1 VIGGDGRGPDVATES
16 ANVLDRRSIAKMLV
30 GFFIAAV
37 LLYFLGNV
45 IGWDDIADALARA
58 DLRWVAVAC
67 LCTCGYLLAWTKTWQ
82 VVLDAGGIEI
92 PYRELIPTYLAATF
106 ANYTTPFGQA
116 GGEPFIAYV
125 LSADTEASYEESL
138 ASVSTADLMHL
149 LPFFTFAGV
158 GLAAL
163 AITGTIPPG
172 ASSILIGL
180 AAIAIGIPA
189 LVYGAWRR
197 RDLVERVVTTLARPV
212 TKHTDRVSMERIETR
227 IDTFYSQIARIADEP
242 RDLVVGIVFSYL
254 GWICFAAPLYFAA
267 LALSLPV
274 DPLLVAFLAPASSL
288 AGFVP
293 TPGGLGGVS
302 TAMIALVVA
311 LTPVGA
317 GAAAALAIL
326 YRATS
331 YVFALVLCGPAA
343 LYVTARA

>member
-1 VIGGDGRGPDVATES
+1 MSIDS
-16 ANVLDRRSIAKMLV
+16 ADVLDRRSIAKALT
-30 GFFIAAV
+30 GFVIAAV
-37 LLYFLGNV
+37 LLYFLGSV
-45 IGWDDIADALARA
+45 VGWSDILDALARA

-67 LCTCGYLLAWTKTWQ
+67 LSTCGYLLAWTKTWQ
-82 VVLDAGGIEI
+82 VVLDAGGIRI

-125 LSADTEASYEESL
+125 LAADTDASYEESL

-149 LPFFTFAGV
+149 LPFFTFAGI

-163 AITGTIPPG
+163 AVTGSVPPG
-172 ASSILIGL
+172 ARSILIGL
-180 AAIAIGIPA
+180 AAIAIGVPA

-197 RDLVERVVTTLARPV
+197 RDLVEGLLTTVARPV
-212 TKHTDRVSMERIETR
+212 TERTDRIAMERVEAR
-227 IDTFYSQIARIADEP
+227 IDSFYSQIARIADEP
-242 RDLVVGIVFSYL
+242 RDLLVGIVFSYV
-254 GWICFAAPLYFAA
+254 GWVFFAAPLYFAA
-267 LALSLPV
+267 RALGLPI
-274 DPLLVAFLAPASSL
+274 DPLLVAFLVPASSL

-317 GAAAALAIL
+317 GPAAALALL

-331 YVFALVLCGPAA
+331 YVFALAVCGPTA

>member
-1 VIGGDGRGPDVATES
+1 VSIDS
-16 ANVLDRRSIAKMLV
+16 ADVLDRRSIAKALT
-30 GFFIAAV
+30 GFVIAAV
-37 LLYFLGNV
+37 LLYFLGSV
-45 IGWDDIADALARA
+45 VGWSDILDALARA

-67 LCTCGYLLAWTKTWQ
+67 LSTCGYLLAWTKTWQ
-82 VVLDAGGIEI
+82 VVLDAGGIRI

-125 LSADTEASYEESL
+125 LAADTDASYEESL

-149 LPFFTFAGV
+149 LPFFTFAGI

-163 AITGTIPPG
+163 AVTGSVPPG
-172 ASSILIGL
+172 ARSILIGL
-180 AAIAIGIPA
+180 AAIAIGVPA

-197 RDLVERVVTTLARPV
+197 RDLVEGLLTTVARPV
-212 TKHTDRVSMERIETR
+212 TERTDRIAMERVEAR
-227 IDTFYSQIARIADEP
+227 IDSFYSQIARIADEP
-242 RDLVVGIVFSYL
+242 RDLLVGIVFSYV
-254 GWICFAAPLYFAA
+254 GWVFFAAPLYFAA
-267 LALSLPV
+267 RALGLPI
-274 DPLLVAFLAPASSL
+274 DPLLVAFLVPASSL

-317 GAAAALAIL
+317 GPAAALALL

-331 YVFALVLCGPAA
+331 YVFALAVCGPTA

>member
-1 VIGGDGRGPDVATES
+1 M
-16 ANVLDRRSIAKMLV
+16 AKAVV
-30 GFFIAAV
+30 GFTIAIV
-37 LLYFLGNV
+37 LLYFLGSAV
-45 IGWDDIADALARA
+45 GWDDILDALARA

-67 LCTCGYLLAWTKTWQ
+67 LSTGGYLLAWTKTWQ
-82 VVLDAGGIEI
+82 VVLDAGGISI
-92 PYRELIPTYLAATF
+92 PYRELVPTYLAATF

-138 ASVSTADLMHL
+138 ASVSTADLLNL

-163 AITGTIPPG
+163 AITGTVPPG
-172 ASSILIGL
+172 ARSILVGL
-180 AAIAIGIPA
+180 AAIAIGVPA

-197 RDLVERVVTTLARPV
+197 RDLVEKTLTTLARPV
-212 TKHTDRVSMERIETR
+212 TKRTGRVSMERVEAR
-227 IDTFYSQIARIADEP
+227 IDSFYDQLARIADEP
-242 RDLVVGIVFSYL
+242 RDLLVGLAYSYL
-254 GWICFAAPLYFAA
+254 GWVFFAAPLYFAA
-267 LALSLPV
+267 LALGLPV
-274 DPLLVAFLAPASSL
+274 DPLLVAFLVPASSL

-302 TAMIALVVA
+302 TALVALVVA
-311 LTPVGA
+311 LTPVTA
-317 GAAAALAIL
+317 GPAAALALL

-331 YVFALVLCGPAA
+331 YVFALAVCGPTA

>member
-1 VIGGDGRGPDVATES
+1 MSIES
-16 ANVLDRRSIAKMLV
+16 ADVLDRRSIAKALV
-30 GFFIAAV
+30 GFVIAAV
-37 LLYFLGNV
+37 LLYFLGSAV
-45 IGWDDIADALARA
+45 GWGDILDALARA
-58 DLRWVAVAC
+58 DLRWIAVAC
-67 LCTCGYLLAWTKTWQ
+67 LSTCGYLLAWTKTWQ
-82 VVLDAGGIEI
+82 VVLDAGGISI
-92 PYRELIPTYLAATF
+92 PYHELVPTYLAATF

-125 LSADTEASYEESL
+125 LAANTDASYEESL

-163 AITGTIPPG
+163 ALSGTVPPG
-172 ASSILIGL
+172 TRSILIGL
-180 AAIAIGIPA
+180 AAIAIGVPA

-197 RDLVERVVTTLARPV
+197 RDLVEGLLTTLVRPI
-212 TKHTDRVSMERIETR
+212 TKRTDRVSMERVEAR
-227 IDTFYSQIARIADEP
+227 IDSFYNQLARIADEP
-242 RDLVVGIVFSYL
+242 RDLLAGLVYSYVGWVF
-254 GWICFAAPLYFAA
+254 FAAPLYFAA
-267 LALSLPV
+267 LALGLPV

-302 TAMIALVVA
+302 AAMTALVVA
-311 LTPVGA
+311 LTPVGF
-317 GAAAALAIL
+317 GAAAALALL

-331 YVFALVLCGPAA
+331 YVFALAVCGPTA

>member
-1 VIGGDGRGPDVATES
+1 MSIDS
-16 ANVLDRRSIAKMLV
+16 ADVLDRRSIAKALV
-30 GFFIAAV
+30 GFLIAAV
-37 LLYFLGNV
+37 LLYLLGSV
-45 IGWDDIADALARA
+45 VGWADILDALARA

-67 LCTCGYLLAWTKTWQ
+67 LSTCGYLLAWTKTWQ
-82 VVLDAGGIEI
+82 VVLDAGGISI
-92 PYRELIPTYLAATF
+92 PYRELVPTYLAATF

-125 LSADTEASYEESL
+125 LAADTDASYEESL

-163 AITGTIPPG
+163 ALSGTVPPG
-172 ASSILIGL
+172 ARSILIGL
-180 AAIAIGIPA
+180 AAIAIGVPA

-197 RDLVERVVTTLARPV
+197 RDLVEGLLTTLARPV
-212 TKHTDRVSMERIETR
+212 TERTDRVSMERVEAR
-227 IDTFYSQIARIADEP
+227 IDSFYDQLARIADEP
-242 RDLVVGIVFSYL
+242 RDLLAGLVYSYVGWVF
-254 GWICFAAPLYFAA
+254 FAAPLYFAA
-267 LALSLPV
+267 LALGLPI

-302 TAMIALVVA
+302 AAMTALVVA
-311 LTPVGA
+311 LTPVSG
-317 GAAAALAIL
+317 GSAAALALL

-331 YVFALVLCGPAA
+331 YVFALAVCGPAA